1 MRQSLYAGILVSAI
15 CAVAGTFV
23 VLRGLAFAG
32 DALAHGVVP
41 GVAAALLFGFS
52 GVLGAAIGAGVMMSG
67 VSVVT
72 RRYRLSGDTAIGLLF
87 VGMLALGVIIQSR
100 SSSFAG
106 DLTNILFGEVWV
118 CSGQSNMRM
127 PLRGFTGQ
135 PTFEGNSAIANSRN
149 NNIRLFSITENGSPT
164 PLDTVVNYKKWNV
177 ASPENTK
184 DFSAVG
190 YFYAQKL
197 QEILDVPVGIVMTSW
212 GGTRIQPWISKDA
225 VTPFLDINKV
235 KKDTTEKYKRI
246 PSAIFNAMINPIT
259 SYTIK
264 GVIWYQGETNRDE
277 PKLYQQL
284 LPEMVKDWRKQWN
297 IGEFPFYYVQIAP
310 NKYIDK
316 ANSQYLREAQ
326 LKALDIIPNSGMAVL
341 SDIGSEQTI
350 HPPHKKEVAE
360 RLLFLAL
367 NKTYGFKEVD
377 CIGPIYKSMEA
388 KEGALFLNFNFA
400 ETGIYSPEMEV
411 SNFEIAG
418 ADKVFHPA
426 KALIINRKQVKVF
439 CPEVTEPVAVRYGW
453 SNWFVGTLFDNNM
466 LPVSSF
472 RTDNWE

>member
-1 MRQSLYAGILVSAI
+1 MVLQRNTSIKIWGWAKSGEKISIKTSWITNEIKLTTPENGKWEVLLKTTLSKDVQTIQFNSLESNIKLE
-15 CAVAGTFV
+15 
-23 VLRGLAFAG
+23 
-32 DALAHGVVP
+32 
-41 GVAAALLFGFS
+41 
-52 GVLGAAIGAGVMMSG
+52 
-67 VSVVT
+67 
-72 RRYRLSGDTAIGLLF
+72 
-87 VGMLALGVIIQSR
+87 
-100 SSSFAG
+100 
-106 DLTNILFGEVWV
+106 NILFGEVWV

>member
-1 MRQSLYAGILVSAI
+1 MKK
-15 CAVAGTFV
+15 FV
-23 VLRGLAFAG
+23 VVFMFLIFLSNNASLFAKIK
-32 DALAHGVVP
+32 LP
-41 GVAAALLFGFS
+41 GIIASNMVLQRNTSVKIWGWAKS
-52 GVLGAAIGAGVMMSG
+52 GEKISIKT
-67 VSVVT
+67 SWIT
-72 RRYRLSGDTAIGLLF
+72 NEIR
-87 VGMLALGVIIQSR
+87 IITPENGRWEVQLKTTLNK
-100 SSSFAG
+100 
-106 DLTNILFGEVWV
+106 DPQTIQLTSLESNIKLENILFGEVWV

-127 PLRGFTGQ
+127 PLKGYTGQ
-135 PTFEGNSAIANSRN
+135 PTFEGNAAIANSRN
-149 NNIRLFSITENGSPT
+149 NTIRLFSITENGNPT
-164 PLDTVVNYKKWNV
+164 PLDTVARYIKWSI

-184 DFSAVG
+184 DFSAVA
-190 YFYAQKL
+190 YFYGQKL
-197 QEILDVPVGIVMTSW
+197 QEILDVPVGIVMSSW
-212 GGTRIQPWISKDA
+212 GGTRIQPWISKEA
-225 VTPFLDINKV
+225 VTPFLDVNKV

-246 PSAIFNAMINPIT
+246 PSALFNAMINPIT

-264 GVIWYQGETNRDE
+264 GVLWYQGETNRDE

-316 ANSQYLREAQ
+316 SKSQFQREAQ
-326 LKALDIIPNSGMAVL
+326 LKASEVISNSGMAVL

-350 HPPHKKEVAE
+350 HPPRKKEVAD
-360 RLLFLAL
+360 RLLYIAL

-377 CIGPIYKSMEA
+377 CSGPIYKSMEA

-400 ETGIYSPEMEV
+400 ETGIYSPELEV

-426 KALIINRKQVKVF
+426 KAVIINHKQVKVF
-439 CPEVTEPVAVRYGW
+439 CPEVAEPVAVRYGW

-466 LPVSSF
+466 LPASSF
-472 RTDNWE
+472 RSDNWE

>member
-1 MRQSLYAGILVSAI
+1 MKKLIIVFISLIFISNSDSVFAKIKLPGIIASNM
-15 CAVAGTFV
+15 
-23 VLRGLAFAG
+23 VLQRNTSVKIWGWAKSG
-32 DALAHGVVP
+32 EKITVKTSWVTNEIKITTPENGRWEI
-41 GVAAALLFGFS
+41 LLK
-52 GVLGAAIGAGVMMSG
+52 
-67 VSVVT
+67 T
-72 RRYRLSGDTAIGLLF
+72 TLSKEPQT
-87 VGMLALGVIIQSR
+87 IQLNSIE
-100 SSSFAG
+100 SNIK
-106 DLTNILFGEVWV
+106 LENILFGEVWI

-127 PLRGFTGQ
+127 PLKGYTGQ
-135 PTFEGNSAIANSRN
+135 PTFEGNAAIANSRN
-149 NNIRLFSITENGSPT
+149 SNIRLFSISENGSPT
-164 PLDTVVNYKKWNV
+164 PLDSISNYKNWAF

-197 QEILDVPVGIVMTSW
+197 QEILDVPVGIVMSSW
-212 GGTRIQPWISKDA
+212 GGTRIQPWMSKEA
-225 VTPFLDINKV
+225 VTPFLDVNKV

-259 SYTIK
+259 FYTIK

-284 LPEMVKDWRKQWN
+284 LPEIVKDWRKQWN
-297 IGEFPFYYVQIAP
+297 IGEFPFYYVEIAP

-326 LKALDIIPNSGMAVL
+326 LEALDVIPNSGMAIL

-350 HPPHKKEVAE
+350 HPPRKKEVAE
-360 RLLFLAL
+360 RLLFIAL

-377 CIGPIYKSMEA
+377 CTGPIYKSMEA

-418 ADKVFHPA
+418 ADKVFHSA
-426 KALIINRKQVKVF
+426 KAVIINHKQVKVSSS
-439 CPEVTEPVAVRYGW
+439 EVVEPVAVRYGW
-453 SNWFVGTLFDNNM
+453 STWFVGTLFDNNM
-466 LPVSSF
+466 LPASSF

>member
-1 MRQSLYAGILVSAI
+1 MKKLSI
-15 CAVAGTFV
+15 
-23 VLRGLAFAG
+23 VLF
-32 DALAHGVVP
+32 
-41 GVAAALLFGFS
+41 FF
-52 GVLGAAIGAGVMMSG
+52 
-67 VSVVT
+67 
-72 RRYRLSGDTAIGLLF
+72 
-87 VGMLALGVIIQSR
+87 LALSNSATVFAKIKLPSIIASNMVLQRNTSVKIWGWANSGEKITLKTSWITYEIKITTPENGR
-100 SSSFAG
+100 WEVLLKTTLSKDSQTIQLSSLDSKIK
-106 DLTNILFGEVWV
+106 LENILFGEVWI

-127 PLRGFTGQ
+127 PLKGYTGQ
-135 PTFEGNSAIANSRN
+135 PTFEGNSALANSKN
-149 NNIRLFSITENGSPT
+149 NTIRLFSITENGFPT
-164 PLDTVVNYKKWNV
+164 PLDTVSSYKKWDV

-212 GGTRIQPWISKDA
+212 GGTRIQPWMSKEA
-225 VTPFLDINKV
+225 VTPFLDVNKV

-297 IGEFPFYYVQIAP
+297 IGDFPFYYVQIAP

-316 ANSQYLREAQ
+316 SNSQFQREAQ
-326 LKALDIIPNSGMAVL
+326 LKALEVIPNSGMAVL

-350 HPPHKKEVAE
+350 HPPRKKEVAE
-360 RLLFLAL
+360 RLLFIAL

-377 CIGPIYKSMEA
+377 CTGPVYKSMEV
-388 KEGALFLNFNFA
+388 KEGALFVNFNFA
-400 ETGIYSPEMEV
+400 ETGIYSPELEV

-426 KALIINRKQVKVF
+426 KAVIINHKQVKVSSS
-439 CPEVTEPVAVRYGW
+439 EVAEPVAVRYGW
-453 SNWFVGTLFDNNM
+453 NNWFVGTLFDNSM
-466 LPVSSF
+466 LPASSF

>member
-1 MRQSLYAGILVSAI
+1 MKKLVIVFISLIFISNS
-15 CAVAGTFV
+15 TFIFAKIKLPSIIASNM
-23 VLRGLAFAG
+23 VLQRNTSIKIWGWAKSG
-32 DALAHGVVP
+32 EKISIKTSWITNEIKIITPENGKWEV
-41 GVAAALLFGFS
+41 LLK
-52 GVLGAAIGAGVMMSG
+52 
-67 VSVVT
+67 T
-72 RRYRLSGDTAIGLLF
+72 TLSKDVQT
-87 VGMLALGVIIQSR
+87 IQFNSLE
-100 SSSFAG
+100 SNIK
-106 DLTNILFGEVWV
+106 LENILFGEVWV

-360 RLLFLAL
+360 RLLFLTL